1 MGIPS
6 QSPAYLWLTYKYAHV
21 GMLVC
26 THIML
31 VCTRR
36 PSRVQ
41 EVRACIRRSFFE
53 AGNGEGIQKSPYQ
66 GGTATFL

>member
-26 THIML
+26 THVNIT
-31 VCTRR
+31 VCWYAHVGL
-36 PSRVQ
+36 SMVQ
-41 EVRACIRRSFFE
+41 EVLVCIRRSFFE
-53 AGNGEGIQKSPYQ
+53 AGNGEGIQKSP
-66 GGTATFL
+66 